1 MIGSNGYVRQ
11 LGQLVLTG
19 PAGTRTIIAEACV
32 EGCLAYIVIPVSGL
46 SPADA
51 REVAGCVL
59 ARLNAAL
66 GPAVGDVPQLQVSR
80 PAEARVRVAPETL
93 LRRGRE
99 WFNNEPWLFPP
110 ADNDVFFTPP
120 GQRAE
125 LEVGRAHR
133 RHHRHHPHAPQA
145 AVPDVE
151 EQIAVE
157 VGRAHRRHH
166 RHHPHAPQA
175 AVPDVEEQI
184 AVEVGRAHR
193 RHHRHHPH
201 APQAAADVEEEQLVS
216 VGNVWFANRDYDDD
230 EDPEIGGVPDLRTYD
245 TEGEGYDLSRR
256 TRLPNVNMRGGARP

>member
-1 MIGSNGYVRQ
+1 MIGGNGYVRQ

-19 PAGTRTIIAEACV
+19 PSGTRTIIAEACV
-32 EGCLAYIVIPVSGL
+32 EGCIAYIVIPVSGL

-51 REVAGCVL
+51 RAVAGCVL

-120 GQRAE
+120 GQSAE
-125 LEVGRAHR
+125 LEVGRAHH
-133 RHHRHHPHAPQA
+133 RHHRRHHPHAPQA

-151 EQIAVE
+151 EELAVE
-157 VGRAHRRHH
+157 VGRAHHRHH
-166 RHHPHAPQA
+166 RRHHPHAPQA
-175 AVPDVEEQI
+175 AVPDVEE
-184 AVEVGRAHR
+184 
-193 RHHRHHPH
+193 
-201 APQAAADVEEEQLVS
+201 EQLVS
-216 VGNVWFANRDYDDD
+216 VGNVWFAGRDYHDD

-256 TRLPNVNMRGGARP
+256 TRLPNVNLRGGVRP